1 MLHCF
6 ILTEACSC
14 TLELAYFT
22 GKIAKNRLVCKNAV
36 ALAYYVILD
45 FCLMKTRSEISHDYR
60 DYIVFKTLHL
70 HEKLKLAFS
79 NSSGLKSVF
88 EKLRLRNGLEWTAGL
103 IVEIKQGFQMCVD
116 TA

>member
-1 MLHCF
+1 MY
-6 ILTEACSC
+6 SG
-14 TLELAYFT
+14 T
-22 GKIAKNRLVCKNAV
+22 GLFHGENAV

-70 HEKLKLAFS
+70 HEKVKLAFS

-103 IVEIKQGFQMCVD
+103 IVEIKQGLQICVD